1 MQPDKADMLG
11 EQDPQEGNSLIDS
24 SHCNYWWIFMKTE
37 LHIYYI
43 NSGVLGPALV
53 CSLVGG
59 LVPEI
64 PQVSMLV
71 DLVDLPLVF
80 LSPPDLPVLPT
91 LP

>member
-11 EQDPQEGNSLIDS
+11 EQDPQEGNILIDS
-24 SHCNYWWIFMKTE
+24 SHCTYWWIFMKTE

-53 CSLVGG
+53 CS
-59 LVPEI
+59 
-64 PQVSMLV
+64 QVSMLV